1 MDTPLIHQLS
11 GRMILKIFAALAGVL
26 IGVAVAYANPAQGL
40 SAESMCALG
49 ILCWAIIWWV
59 FDIVPEYVTSILMC
73 VLFVVLDLV
82 PTETAFSSFSGSTF
96 WMLLGALGLGV
107 GIAESGLLVRIAL
120 LILRIFPHNF
130 KGKIIGLLGVGVI
143 TAPFVPSLT
152 AKVVMLAPITEA
164 MSDALGYKR
173 KGREA
178 SALFL
183 AMFTGVRNMAPVF
196 LSASVMGYLLLGLYP
211 SSVQTQFSMGY
222 WLLCALPWGITM
234 SVLNYLSI
242 IFMFKPTQQQAAE
255 ENYINDRIAA
265 LGPMTNKERIM
276 LGIIILTVFLWATE
290 PWHGIGAHLTALI
303 GLCLALSFRVIDR
316 TDFRSSIA
324 WDSLIFIC
332 AVLNL
337 TPVFETLHINEWI
350 VAMFS
355 PLMQQLTGNP
365 YLFILGIALITV
377 IVRFVIISEMAFIS
391 IFMVFLVPLVM
402 QAGINPW
409 VAGMVIYVMV
419 TPWFVFYQNSL
430 YVAAHYSTDGEMVKF
445 SDMSI
450 FCTAYLFNSLLALLI
465 SVPYWQYL
473 HLLP

>member
-1 MDTPLIHQLS
+1 METQEIESSEQPML
-11 GRMILKIFAALAGVL
+11 RKILAALTGIIIGAAVAMYPPVEGLDVSAMRALGVL
-26 IGVAVAYANPAQGL
+26 
-40 SAESMCALG
+40 S
-49 ILCWAIIWWV
+49 WAILWWV
-59 FDIVPEYVTSILMC
+59 FDVIPEYVTSIMMC
-73 VLFVVLDLV
+73 TLFVILGLV
-82 PTETAFSSFSGSTF
+82 PTEIAFASFSGSTF

-107 GIAESGLLVRIAL
+107 GISESGLLVRIAL
-120 LILRIFPHNF
+120 YILRIFPSNF

-211 SSVQTQFSMGY
+211 PSVQAQFNMIY
-222 WLLCALPWGITM
+222 WFLCALPWGIAM
-234 SVLNYLSI
+234 SILNYFSI
-242 IFMFKPTQQQAAE
+242 IYMFKPEKEQAAE
-255 ENYINDRIAA
+255 ENYVNDRIAE
-265 LGPMTNKERIM
+265 LGPMNKKERIM
-276 LGIIILTVFLWATE
+276 LGIIILTVFLWAAE
-290 PWHGIGAHLTALI
+290 PWHGIASHLVALL
-303 GLCLALSFRVIDR
+303 GLSLTLSLGVFDR
-316 TDFRSSIA
+316 DRFRSLIA

-337 TPVFETLHINEWI
+337 TPVFKILHINEWI
-350 VAMFS
+350 LAMFS
-355 PLMQQLTGNP
+355 PIMQQLTVNP
-365 YLFILGIALITV
+365 YLFILGLALITV

-409 VAGMVIYVMV
+409 VAGMIIYVMV
-419 TPWFVFYQNSL
+419 TPWFVLYENSL
-430 YVAAHYSTDGEMVKF
+430 FLAAHYSVNGEMVEF
-445 SDMSI
+445 SEMAR
-450 FCTAYLFNSLLALLI
+450 FCVVYLTNSLIALLLC
-465 SVPYWQYL
+465 VPYWQYL

>member
-1 MDTPLIHQLS
+1 MEKPEIHLS
-11 GRMILKIFAALAGVL
+11 GQPDIRKGLAALAGII
-26 IGVAVAYANPAQGL
+26 IGAAVAAYPPIEGL
-40 SAESMCALG
+40 DPSAMCALG
-49 ILCWAIIWWV
+49 ILSWAIAWWV
-59 FDIVPEYVTSILMC
+59 FDVIPEYAVSILMC
-73 VLFVVLDLV
+73 TFFVVFGLV
-82 PTETAFSSFSGSTF
+82 PTETAFSSFAGSTF

-107 GIAESGLLVRIAL
+107 GISDSGLLVRIAL
-120 LILRIFPHNF
+120 YILRIFPQNF

-196 LSASVMGYLLLGLYP
+196 LSASVMGYLLLGFYP
-211 SSVQTQFSMGY
+211 APVQAQFTMGY
-222 WLLCALPWGITM
+222 WFLSALPWGIIM
-234 SVLNYLSI
+234 SILNYFSI
-242 IFMFKPTQQQAAE
+242 IFMFKPEKQQTAE
-255 ENYINDRIAA
+255 GNYIDERIAE
-265 LGPMTNKERIM
+265 LGPMKKKERIM
-276 LGIIILTVFLWATE
+276 LAIIILTVLLWAAE
-290 PWHGIGAHLTALI
+290 PWHGIASHLVALL
-303 GLCLALSFRVIDR
+303 GLCLTLSLKVIDR
-316 TDFRSSIA
+316 EAFRSLIA

-337 TPVFETLHINEWI
+337 TPVFKILHINEWI
-350 VAMFS
+350 LAMFN
-355 PLMQQLTGNP
+355 PVMQQLTGNP

-409 VAGMVIYVMV
+409 VAGIVVYVMV
-419 TPWFVFYQNSL
+419 TPWFVLYENSL
-430 YVAAHYSTDGEMVKF
+430 FLAAHYSVNGEMVEF
-445 SDMSI
+445 SKMSR
-450 FCTAYLFNSLLALLI
+450 FCIIYLANSLIALLL